1 MMEKH
6 EASAGFPS
14 GLEQPEGSFRFSV
27 DALLLASFAGEL
39 LRREEAVFAD
49 LGTGCGVAA
58 LAVLRERPQWRAVG
72 VEIMPALA
80 EAARRNA
87 CRLGLEERFFVVQ
100 GDVANDAALRKA
112 RELLAPA
119 GGGPGLFPLVMCNPP
134 WRREGEGRLPPSPLR
149 RAALF
154 GTEQTFRDFFLAA
167 DALLEN
173 GGRLA
178 VVSGAER
185 TAELL
190 AALPDR
196 LHAEKLQFVFTREN
210 APAAFVLLGARK
222 NGRAALR
229 VEKRELRA
237 G

>member
-1 MMEKH
+1 MMKNT
-6 EASAGFPS
+6 ADAAGFPA
-14 GLEQPEGSFRFSV
+14 GLEQPEGSFRFST
-27 DALLLASFAGEL
+27 DALLLASFAQKL
-39 LRREEAVFAD
+39 LRREDAVFAE

-58 LAVLRERPQWRAVG
+58 MAVLRERLLWRAVG

-87 CRLGLEERFFVVQ
+87 CRLGLEGRFFVVE
-100 GDVANDAALRKA
+100 GDVAA
-112 RELLAPA
+112 RSVLDRVRETFAPE
-119 GGGPGLFPLVMCNPP
+119 GGGKRLFPLVMCNPP

-173 GGRLA
+173 GGQLA

-190 AALPDR
+190 AALPKR

-222 NGRAALR
+222 NGRSALC

-237 G
+237 R